1 MAVNRTVLIGSLAF
15 AVVVS
20 LVGGYALSR
29 SDDGDATSVNDDIT
43 VSSNGVFVEPGIA
56 VNKPVQGKALPIVQ
70 LVATDG
76 SPVSTSELLG
86 QPLVINVWAT
96 SCEACKK
103 EMPALAQMHA
113 EFGDQVRFVGIN
125 QFANNDIALAFAN
138 DKGVRYELL
147 SDLDGEFVTAL
158 GITGLP
164 YTLFVA
170 SDGTIVSQKGIA
182 LDADDLRKTI
192 TESLLTP

>member
-125 QFANNDIALAFAN
+125 QFANNDIALAFAK

-147 SDLDGEFVTAL
+147 SDLNGEFVTAL

-170 SDGTIVSQKGIA
+170 PDGTIVSQKGIA
-182 LDADDLRKTI
+182 LDADALRSTI
-192 TESLLTP
+192 TEKLLTP

>member
-1 MAVNRTVLIGSLAF
+1 MALNRTVLVGSLAV

-20 LVGGYALSR
+20 LVGGYALSGG
-29 SDDGDATSVNDDIT
+29 DDNDTTSRDDDIT
-43 VSSNGVFVEPGIA
+43 ITSNGVFVEPGIA
-56 VNKPVQGKALPIVQ
+56 VNKPVQGKPLPNVQ
-70 LVATDG
+70 LVGTDG
-76 SPVSTSELLG
+76 VHVSTTELLG
-86 QPLVINVWAT
+86 QPLLINVWAT

-113 EFGDQVRFVGIN
+113 EFGDRVRFVGIN
-125 QFANNDIALAFAN
+125 QFANNDIALAFAK

-147 SDLDGEFVTAL
+147 SDLNGEFVTAL

-170 SDGTIVSQKGIA
+170 PDGTIVSQKGIA
-182 LDADDLRKTI
+182 LDADTLRSTI

>member
-1 MAVNRTVLIGSLAF
+1 M
-15 AVVVS
+15 
-20 LVGGYALSR
+20 Y
-29 SDDGDATSVNDDIT
+29 
-43 VSSNGVFVEPGIA
+43 VEPGIPTNA
-56 VNKPVQGKALPIVQ
+56 VVQGKPLPDVA

-76 SPVSTSELLG
+76 TKVSTRDLIG
-86 QPLVINVWAT
+86 TPLVINVWAT
-96 SCEACKK
+96 SCEACKR

-113 EFGDQVRFVGIN
+113 EFGEQVRFIGIN
-125 QFANNDIALAFAN
+125 QFANNDIALAFAK

-170 SDGTIVSQKGIA
+170 PDGTIVSQKGIA
-182 LDADDLRKTI
+182 LDVDTLRSTI
-192 TESLLTP
+192 IEKLVKQ

>member
-1 MAVNRTVLIGSLAF
+1 MNRTVLVGSLAV

-29 SDDGDATSVNDDIT
+29 SDDNGTTSPNDDIT
-43 VSSNGVFVEPGIA
+43 VTSNGVFVEPGIA

-103 EMPALAQMHA
+103 EMPALAQMHT
-113 EFGDQVRFVGIN
+113 EFGDHVRFVGIN

-170 SDGTIVSQKGIA
+170 PDGTIVSQKGIA
-182 LDADDLRKTI
+182 LDADDLRRTI

>member
-1 MAVNRTVLIGSLAF
+1 MAVKRTVLIGSLAF

-20 LVGGYALSR
+20 LAGGYALSR
-29 SDDGDATSVNDDIT
+29 GDDTTSPDDDIT
-43 VSSNGVFVEPGIA
+43 VTSNGTFVEPGIA
-56 VNKPVQGKALPIVQ
+56 VNKPVQGKPLPTVQ
-70 LVATDG
+70 LVAIDG
-76 SPVSTSELLG
+76 SHVSTSELLG

-96 SCEACKK
+96 SCEACKR

-113 EFGDQVRFVGIN
+113 EFGDQVRFIGIN
-125 QFANNDIALAFAN
+125 QFANNDIALAFAK

-170 SDGTIVSQKGIA
+170 PDGTIVSQKGIA
-182 LDADDLRKTI
+182 LDVDTLRSTI
-192 TESLLTP
+192 IEKLVKQ